1 MNNELILAV
10 AGSRKTQGIIDHC
23 AKIDG
28 QKRVL
33 VLTFTQFNQNE
44 IRNRLSHCA
53 GNSLHIEVL
62 GWYTF
67 LIRHFA
73 KPFLPYKFPGQ
84 RILGFNFDGRPYMM
98 AKGINR
104 FLDKNNHAY
113 ACELARLS
121 AELINASQG
130 ALIFRL
136 ESIYDEILIDEVQDL
151 SGYDLDILDSLLA
164 TAINL
169 KMVGDMRQAV
179 LSTNPRGSK
188 HKKYQNTNMLSWF
201 LEREE
206 KGIIKIIERFTTWRC
221 HHLISDY
228 ADTIFSPEWGFPKTK
243 SENHTVTC
251 HDGVFLVMKEHV
263 EDYIKTFKP
272 QCLRNSKSSG
282 KAYNFDFINF
292 KASKG
297 STFER
302 ILIIPTSGIE
312 TFIQKNEYLESTA
325 AATFYVAVTRAQ
337 QSVAIVVGKP
347 GQSNLPIWKP

>member
-23 AKIDG
+23 ARIDG

-44 IRNRLSHCA
+44 IRNRLSRCA
-53 GNSLHIEVL
+53 GNNSYIEVL

-67 LIRHFA
+67 LLRHFA

-98 AKGINR
+98 ARGINR
-104 FLDKNNHAY
+104 FLDKNYHAY

-121 AELINASQG
+121 AELITASQG

-179 LSTNPRGSK
+179 LSTNPRRK
-188 HKKYQNTNMLSWF
+188 
-201 LEREE
+201 
-206 KGIIKIIERFTTWRC
+206 
-221 HHLISDY
+221 
-228 ADTIFSPEWGFPKTK
+228 
-243 SENHTVTC
+243 
-251 HDGVFLVMKEHV
+251 
-263 EDYIKTFKP
+263 
-272 QCLRNSKSSG
+272 
-282 KAYNFDFINF
+282 
-292 KASKG
+292 
-297 STFER
+297 
-302 ILIIPTSGIE
+302 
-312 TFIQKNEYLESTA
+312 
-325 AATFYVAVTRAQ
+325 
-337 QSVAIVVGKP
+337 
-347 GQSNLPIWKP
+347 